1 MDLKADFDAQIFGYN
16 EKAQAAEKAS
26 RGAKIFDEK
35 LTVPKEARAWRD
47 KADKAEDEYRQQ
59 RDRMRQQSA
68 AALDQAANTLEPQ
81 EDSQELFR
89 IQWEVR

>member
-16 EKAQAAEKAS
+16 QKAQAAEKAS
-26 RGAKIFDEK
+26 RGAKK
-35 LTVPKEARAWRD
+35 LTVPKEAREWRD

-59 RDRMRQQSA
+59 RNRMRQQSA
-68 AALDQAANTLEPQ
+68 AALDQAANALEPQ

>member
-1 MDLKADFDAQIFGYN
+1 MKADFDAQIFGYN
-16 EKAQAAEKAS
+16 EKAQEDEKES
-26 RGAKIFDEK
+26 RGAKTFDEK
-35 LTVPKEARAWRD
+35 LTFRKEARAWRD

-68 AALDQAANTLEPQ
+68 AALDQAANALEPQ

-89 IQWEVR
+89 IQ